1 MEDFVG
7 EKSLECFPKAS
18 NIYGASSKGVNGDNL
33 ANWWRKDKLALYC
46 GGIIL
51 RVFLQWKT
59 CLAEQWER
67 EREKERLWQ
76 EFIIILCQWRNLA
89 NIVRRSWNFP
99 PSVSGDAIQKLIF
112 KIFVLLQIL
121 EKRKF
126 LLTMNAVDEV
136 IYYIFIARKP
146 TENPFFTIGFRWH
159 STDQAALKD

>member
-1 MEDFVG
+1 MARAV
-7 EKSLECFPKAS
+7 KAS
-18 NIYGASSKGVNGDNL
+18 METIWQIDGGRTSLLFTAVG
-33 ANWWRKDKLALYC
+33 LY
-46 GGIIL
+46 
-51 RVFLQWKT
+51 
-59 CLAEQWER
+59 WEFSYSGR
-67 EREKERLWQ
+67 HVLLNSEREREREKEREKERLWQ